1 MYRQCA
7 GQRTKVALLFK
18 IFKNVEMDPWTHTNR
33 RKVLSR
39 KPVSEGPLSVSQ
51 AWCLCWE
58 LCPQS
63 RTLPVISPGRLSSCW
78 GGGGVSQ
85 VTRVIEEAAWQ
96 TRRAGGPP
104 DTRPRRAGK
113 ALRSKAD
120 ARVSCD
126 EESSSRGWERW
137 GRPSASSCRSASKSS
152 QQGWRAALIRILGNQ
167 CAGQSRGS
175 LFWKEM
181 SKMKTTH
188 VK

>member
-1 MYRQCA
+1 M
-7 GQRTKVALLFK
+7 V
-18 IFKNVEMDPWTHTNR
+18 P
-33 RKVLSR
+33 VLGAV
-39 KPVSEGPLSVSQ
+39 PSEQHL
-51 AWCLCWE
+51 ACD
-58 LCPQS
+58 QS
-63 RTLPVISPGRLSSCW
+63 RETELLLGGRWGFPGHSW
-78 GGGGVSQ
+78 
-85 VTRVIEEAAWQ
+85 IEEAAWQ